1 MKGRMFMAEKRDYYD
16 VLGIDKN
23 ASKEE
28 IKKAYRKLSK
38 KYHPDINKEA
48 DADEK
53 FKEVTEAYEVLS
65 DEQQRA
71 AYDQYGHAGTQ
82 GGFGGGGAYQ
92 SYGGGFEDIF
102 DTFFGGGGGF
112 GGFGGSSRRDPNA
125 PRQGDDLQYTIDL
138 EFEEAVFGT
147 EKTIK
152 YKREED
158 CHYCNGS
165 GAQPGTKPKT
175 CPTCNGRGVQNVVRD
190 TPLGRVQTQSVCS
203 TCSGTGQIIEKK
215 CDHCQGK
222 GREAATHTVKVK
234 VPAGVEDGQSM
245 RLSGQG
251 NEGYNNGPTGDL
263 YVVFRVK
270 RSDIFERNGAEIRFT
285 LPINFAQAALG
296 DEVEVPTVHGK
307 VSMKIPA
314 GTQTGATFRLKG
326 KGAPKLNGKTNGDQQ
341 VVVKVI
347 TPKDLNDKQKQALRD
362 FAEASGDNVSE
373 EEQNLF
379 DKIKKAF
386 RD

>member
-1 MKGRMFMAEKRDYYD
+1 MAAKRDYYD
-16 VLGIDKN
+16 VLGVDKN
-23 ASKEE
+23 ASKDE

-38 KYHPDINKEA
+38 KYHPDINKEEG
-48 DADEK
+48 ADEK
-53 FKEVTEAYEVLS
+53 FKEVSEAYEVLS
-65 DEQQRA
+65 DDNKKA
-71 AYDQYGHAGTQ
+71 DYDQFGHAGAQ
-82 GGFGGGGAYQ
+82 GGFGGGGGSYQ
-92 SYGGGFEDIF
+92 SYGGGGFEDIF
-102 DTFFGGGGGF
+102 DTFFGGGGGGF
-112 GGFGGSSRRDPNA
+112 GGFGGSTRRDPKA
-125 PRQGDDLQYTIDL
+125 PRQGDDLQYTVDL
-138 EFEEAVFGT
+138 EFEEAIFGT
-147 EKTIK
+147 EKNIK

-165 GAQPGTKPKT
+165 GAQAGTKPKT

-190 TPLGRVQTQSVCS
+190 TPLGRIQTQSVCG
-203 TCSGTGQIIEKK
+203 TCGGSGEIIENK
-215 CDHCQGK
+215 CTHCKGQ

-251 NEGYNNGPTGDL
+251 NEGFNRGPAGDL

-270 RSDIFERNGAEIRFT
+270 RSDIFERNGSEIRFT

-296 DEVEVPTVHGK
+296 DEVEVPTVHGT
-307 VSMKIPA
+307 VTMKIPA

-326 KGAPKLNGKTNGDQQ
+326 KGAPKLHGKTNGDQQ
-341 VVVKVI
+341 VIIKVI

-362 FAEASGDNVSE
+362 FAVASGDNVSE

-379 DKIKKAF
+379 DKIKHVF

>member
-1 MKGRMFMAEKRDYYD
+1 MAEKRDYYD
-16 VLGIDKN
+16 VLGVDKN

-28 IKKAYRKLSK
+28 LKKAYRKLSK
-38 KYHPDINKEA
+38 KYHPDINKEPG
-48 DADEK
+48 ADEK

-82 GGFGGGGAYQ
+82 GGFGGGGFGGGGYQ

-125 PRQGDDLQYTIDL
+125 PRQGDDLQYTLDL
-138 EFEEAVFGT
+138 EFEEAIFGT

-152 YKREED
+152 YKREEG
-158 CHYCNGS
+158 CHYCDGT
-165 GAQPGTKPKT
+165 GAQPGTQPKT
-175 CPTCNGRGVQNVVRD
+175 CPTCGGRGVQNVVRD

-203 TCSGTGQIIEKK
+203 TCGGTGQIIEKK

-251 NEGYNNGPTGDL
+251 NEGYNNGPAGDL

-270 RSDIFERNGAEIRFT
+270 RSDIFERHGAEIRFT

-307 VSMKIPA
+307 VAMKIPA